1 LPKARAGVIIPI
13 KVVKQVR
20 RRVITMR
27 AYEATYILSPELDEE
42 QLTQAQEK
50 YKEMVL
56 KNGGEI
62 VNIENWGR
70 RKLAYEIDK
79 KNEGYYVIMKF
90 NADEQFAE
98 TLRRSMNI
106 ADEVIKNM
114 LIALN

>member
-1 LPKARAGVIIPI
+1 
-13 KVVKQVR
+13 
-20 RRVITMR
+20 MR

-50 YKEMVL
+50 FKDMVL

-62 VNIENWGR
+62 VNIESWGK
-70 RKLAYEIDK
+70 RKLAYEINK
-79 KNEGYYVIMKF
+79 KNEGFYIIMKF

-98 TLRRSMNI
+98 VLRKNMNI

-114 LIALN
+114 IIVLN